1 MKAWKQLG
9 ALLIRTLVSTVL
21 LSLLMYTFFAC
32 VDVETFTAVA
42 EIATSDPV
50 GTTWL
55 FVPIVIVLCLSVMLC
70 YLVVNPPKS
79 DCVCTKKQEAP
90 AKEEKKVATK
100 KAPAKKAVKT
110 TKKTSKK

>member
-1 MKAWKQLG
+1 MKAWQKIG

-32 VDVETFTAVA
+32 IDVETFTLVA
-42 EIATSDPV
+42 EMATKDPV

-55 FVPIVIVLCLSVMLC
+55 FVPIIVLLCLSVMLC

-79 DCVCTKKQEAP
+79 DCVCTKKVEIA
-90 AKEEKKVATK
+90 AKDEKKATVK
-100 KAPAKKAVKT
+100 KAPAKKT
-110 TKKTSKK
+110 TKTVKKASKK